1 MTFRIAKQLVGLA
14 CAALTLAAQA
24 ALPTV
29 SLSFT
34 QPSGVVGATEAI
46 DVWVTLTVD
55 AGSSPLVFDS
65 SLAAP
70 FGFDAADLP
79 VQGTHNDTAAYGNDP
94 VDFASYTTV
103 LTNTAYGCSGT
114 FTNVCD
120 AAAYRFDFHL
130 NGTPGRPS
138 FNFLRTLNLQPGA
151 SFDYLFGSFTPVG
164 GVAPAGTYT
173 FYSAFADLEFN
184 GLDADG
190 HGISAYVG
198 LGQSCVEGEFAACA
212 FTRTVT
218 AVPEPQTYALMAFGL
233 LGIGFVARRRR
244 DAD

>member
-1 MTFRIAKQLVGLA
+1 MSVCSTKHLVGAA
-14 CAALTLAAQA
+14 CAALAVSAHA

-29 SLSFT
+29 SMSFT
-34 QPSGVVGATEAI
+34 QQSGVVSATDAI

-55 AGSSPLVFDS
+55 AGSSPLVFDAN
-65 SLAAP
+65 LPAP

-79 VQGTHNDTAAYGNDP
+79 VQGDHNDSAYGTDP
-94 VDFASYTTV
+94 VDFASYTYV
-103 LTNTAYGCSGT
+103 QTNTAYGCSGT
-114 FTNVCD
+114 FTSVCD
-120 AAAYRFDFHL
+120 PAAYKFDFHL
-130 NGTPGRPS
+130 NSEPGRPS
-138 FNFLRTLNLQPGA
+138 FNFLPTLSLQPGD
-151 SFDYLFGSFTPVG
+151 SFNYLFGTFTPVG
-164 GVAPAGTYT
+164 GAAPAGTYT
-173 FYSAFADLEFN
+173 FYNSYATMVFN

-190 HGISAYVG
+190 HDLYKYAD
-198 LGQSCVEGEFAACA
+198 LGRTCSDGDSSACA